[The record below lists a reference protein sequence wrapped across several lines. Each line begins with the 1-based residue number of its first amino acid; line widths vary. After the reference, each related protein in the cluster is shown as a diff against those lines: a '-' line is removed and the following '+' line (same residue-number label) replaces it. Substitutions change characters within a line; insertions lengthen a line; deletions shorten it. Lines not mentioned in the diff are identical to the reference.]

1 MTLEMQNKLLVYFL
15 SAVVAAGFAALYFRL
30 SAMHFQQFS
39 YKRLKFLS
47 HRAPALVPL
56 LLGIAFFAIPV
67 TLRFLYSLV
76 IPSIVLIA
84 ASFIIYKKL
93 RHVKKPLVVTARVKR
108 LIAVTFLLELCII
121 IVPSLFLK
129 SLPRAF
135 KLEVLAACA
144 TPFLLV
150 AADILLIPEEKRI
163 NKKYTREAVH
173 ILRSQKRMKIVGITG
188 SYGKTSVKEYLAAIL
203 DEKYRTLAT
212 PASYNTPLGV
222 VRTVRESM
230 RSTDEVFICEMGARN
245 RGDIAELCDLV
256 QPQVGIITAVGQQH
270 LEYFKTQ
277 EAITATKYE
286 LAEAVL
292 GGHLFLNWDNEII
305 RKNPP
310 VNLAVTRYGTT
321 PDCDVYAYDIS
332 VGSGLTFSVH
342 TPELELTELHAAIL
356 GRHNVVNLTGA
367 IAAAVHFGLSEKQI
381 RVGLRRIKAP
391 NHRLEVRPSVGTV
404 TIIDDAYNS
413 NPQGARS
420 AVDALCET
428 DGSHV
433 IITPGMVELG
443 ERQTELNRE
452 FGTYAASKCDAV
464 YVVGREGSATGGAVY
479 DGAKQAGLPE
489 NRLFLFR
496 NVTDAIDH
504 ARMLNLGIRH
514 KYILLENDLP
524 DNLM

>member
-1 MTLEMQNKLLVYFL
+1 MTLEMQNKLLLYFL
-15 SAVVAAGFAALYFRL
+15 SAVIAAGFAGLYFRL
-30 SAMHFQQFS
+30 AATHFQQFS
-39 YKRLKFLS
+39 YKRGKFLTGRS
-47 HRAPALVPL
+47 FAYGLFAA
-56 LLGIAFFAIPV
+56 GILFSAIPRV
-67 TLRFLYSLV
+67 FHNAEYIVSLAF
-76 IPSIVLIA
+76 IVGAFVLH
-84 ASFIIYKKL
+84 KKL
-93 RHVKKPLVVTARVKR
+93 SGVKKPLVLTARVKR
-108 LIAVTFLLELCII
+108 QAVVTLALAAVVIAVPSVFLH
-121 IVPSLFLK
+121 SLGISYRF
-129 SLPRAF
+129 F
-135 KLEVLAACA
+135 VCAACA

-163 NKKYTREAVH
+163 NKKYTREAIH
-173 ILRSQKRMKIVGITG
+173 ILRSQKHMRIVGITG

-222 VRTVRESM
+222 VRVVRESM
-230 RSTDEVFICEMGARN
+230 RATDEVFIAEMGARN

-286 LAEAVL
+286 LAEAVI
-292 GGHLFLNWDNEII
+292 GGHLFLNWDSEII
-305 RKNPP
+305 RDNPP
-310 VNLAVTRYGTT
+310 VNLAVTYYGTT
-321 PDCDVYAYDIS
+321 PDCDVYAYDIT
-332 VGSGLTFSVH
+332 VGDGLTFSVH
-342 TPELELTELHAAIL
+342 TPGLELKELHASIL

-367 IAAAVHFGLSEKQI
+367 IAVAAYFGLSEKQI
-381 RVGLRRIKAP
+381 RAGLRRIKAP
-391 NHRLEVRPSVGTV
+391 EHRLEVLPSVGTV

-428 DGSHV
+428 DGSHI

-443 ERQTELNRE
+443 ERQIEQNRE
-452 FGTYAASKCDAV
+452 FGKYAASFCDAV
-464 YVVGREGSATGGAVY
+464 YVVGREGSLTGGAVY
-479 DGAKQAGLPE
+479 DGAKQAALPE

-496 NVTDAIDH
+496 SVSDAIAH